1 MSERFS
7 VSTLTDGNRLYY
19 KVFDKKSGKFIR
31 YPLHPYIDSCTEFIG
46 YTNDK
51 KQFIHGSLKQIYN
64 RCRIDEIHAE
74 ELSRILS
81 ENKKN
86 AQTYYVVTVE
96 KLSGISSIPYDNL
109 VPTNEKLNELI
120 KQNGL
125 NDVLFKT
132 SPKVIDVWKGNIQSK
147 VTVKVTQKVTVN
159 AQKKILK
166 WLKKKPHII
175 QSNQK

>member
-1 MSERFS
+1 M
-7 VSTLTDGNRLYY
+7 TKNR
-19 KVFDKKSGKFIR
+19 
-31 YPLHPYIDSCTEFIG
+31 
-46 YTNDK
+46 
-51 KQFIHGSLKQIYN
+51 FIHGSLKQIYN

-86 AQTYYVVTVE
+86 AQTYYIVTVE
-96 KLSGISSIPYDNL
+96 KLSDISSIPYDNL

-132 SPKVIDVWKGNIQSK
+132 SPKVIDV
-147 VTVKVTQKVTVN
+147 
-159 AQKKILK
+159 
-166 WLKKKPHII
+166 
-175 QSNQK
+175 

>member
-1 MSERFS
+1 MR
-7 VSTLTDGNRLYY
+7 
-19 KVFDKKSGKFIR
+19 
-31 YPLHPYIDSCTEFIG
+31 
-46 YTNDK
+46 
-51 KQFIHGSLKQIYN
+51 
-64 RCRIDEIHAE
+64 AE
-74 ELSRILS
+74 ELSRILG

-132 SPKVIDVWKGNIQSK
+132 SPKVIDV
-147 VTVKVTQKVTVN
+147 
-159 AQKKILK
+159 
-166 WLKKKPHII
+166 
-175 QSNQK
+175 